1 MLLLVAYAHAAG
13 LADCA
18 RPYDT
23 AEILDAATAAE
34 EAFKKVDA
42 AAFAEGRAA
51 VESRM
56 VCSKDILNPAAIAR
70 IHRVEVLGSFLKKE
84 TTRVPQA
91 LAGVFAAEPGHQIP
105 AALLPDGHPIRA
117 QVAVGM
123 MALRDDPGADLPAV
137 ASGWIEIDG
146 VGGPKA
152 PTQRAA
158 LLQQIDGQGAVIA
171 THYRWPDEAGFD
183 WVVPVKAAIQVAGTK
198 APTKT
203 ASPWAH
209 RAPLLVLTGASLA
222 TSGVMYALAAE
233 GRAEF
238 DGSPVLGATAS
249 ADERSTY
256 EAELAAMQVNT
267 NGMTYGFYALA
278 GVGVALGAVTVIT
291 W

>member
-1 MLLLVAYAHAAG
+1 MLLAITFANAAG
-13 LADCA
+13 LAECP
-18 RPYDT
+18 RQYDT
-23 AEILDAATAAE
+23 GEILDAANAAE

-42 AAFAEGRAA
+42 AAFAEGRTA
-51 VESRM
+51 VESRLT
-56 VCSKDILNPAAIAR
+56 CSKDILSPAAIAR
-70 IHRVEVLGSFLKKE
+70 IHRVEVLGSFLNKE
-84 TTRVPQA
+84 AARVPQA

-117 QVAVGM
+117 QVSVGM
-123 MALRDDPGADLPAV
+123 MALRDDPGV
-137 ASGWIEIDG
+137 AMPVLGSGWIEVDG

-158 LLQQIDGQGAVIA
+158 ILQQIDGQGAVIA

-183 WVVPVKAAIQVAGTK
+183 WVAPVESAVDVAKVKAPAK
-198 APTKT
+198 P

-222 TSGVMYALAAE
+222 ASGVMYALAAE

-238 DGSPVLGATAS
+238 DGSPVLGATAT

-256 EAELAAMQVNT
+256 EAELAAMQADT
-267 NGMTYGFYALA
+267 NGMSYGFYALA